1 MCSLIEVLMPFE
13 SFLAVW
19 CSCLSRASW
28 RCGAHAFRER
38 LGSVL
43 QTNQFA
49 LMIMQLMRSVWP
61 SVGGGR
67 AANFPWPFEGS
78 WPCSWYGSLATELRR
93 TTSLCCSV
101 GGGECSS

>member
-1 MCSLIEVLMPFE
+1 MLVRSLIEVLMPFE

-61 SVGGGR
+61 SVNGR
-67 AANFPWPFEGS
+67 HAAKFPG
-78 WPCSWYGSLATELRR
+78 LLRD
-93 TTSLCCSV
+93 SGLVV
-101 GGGECSS
+101 GTARLQQSFVVQPVCVAV

>member
-1 MCSLIEVLMPFE
+1 MALMLFGAFVAPRMCNVFALWMCDTLPCLVRDS
-13 SFLAVW
+13 LAV
-19 CSCLSRASW
+19 
-28 RCGAHAFRER
+28 
-38 LGSVL
+38 VL
-43 QTNQFA
+43 RTNLLA
-49 LMIMQLMRSVWP
+49 LVIMQLMRSVWP